1 MSLMTKLQL
10 WERKLLD
17 MSMSN
22 NLINMSIGKNA
33 LLIDKGSIAVLEDE
47 LSVGNEVDLS
57 QPELTPLF
65 RAARANMEE
74 SGANTLFLTL
84 GTLNWSGDGKSG
96 SAPVLLIPVE
106 LVPTAKEDEYKLRKR
121 DEEYVANITLF
132 EFLAYNYDVHIS
144 LTNPLPLDEHGVDVS
159 KVMDEVRQAISQRS
173 DWKLVEDSCLGV
185 FSFTKFVMWNDIHSH
200 AGKLLENPIVR
211 SLVDGRLHVTDSV
224 GENDAR
230 NFDKKFMPADYAL
243 VVDSDSSQF
252 EAVVDCAMGR
262 SFLLYGPPGT
272 GKSQTITNMIANALY
287 HGKRVLF
294 VAQKKAALEVVY
306 NRLNKIGIGPF
317 CLELHSNK
325 VDKKHFLEQM
335 DDTIN
340 TTCNYQ
346 NDSFKDFSDELFKR
360 RIELCNYVEALHNR
374 SGIGYSLYEC
384 IDNYLNIEGP
394 IIVLPETFITS
405 KTRQDIEDIYNRL
418 LSLDSGEGILGTPLD
433 LFPLHDMKLKDESQP
448 KYGSFGSSMPSMPGD
463 TVEGLLSS
471 MPQIIDKAALQIERN
486 KNISFIHRTVKQYLE
501 MDYKWKKFTQKVDI
515 EESAYDDIAQIKEI
529 VERWNSNADKLP
541 VWKQYCGRFDELRS
555 MGLGQIIDMFTSGL
569 SPQAVA
575 DVFMKSY
582 YHQAALYI
590 VKKDPSLSKFNGTVF
605 QRILDDYKTRTEE
618 FQSLI
623 RKELFVRL
631 AEKVQRD
638 IHEPEL
644 SSELT
649 LLRRRIGNGGRGNTV
664 RTIIQEMPNVMKRL
678 CPCMLMSPV
687 SVAQFID
694 LDSEPFDIV
703 IFDEAS
709 QLPTSEAVGAI
720 ARGKSAV
727 IVGDPNQ
734 MPPTSFFSVKLTSDE
749 ESDLDDQES
758 ILDDCIALSMPSRY
772 LGWHYRSKHES
783 LISFCNHSFYGG
795 NLVTFPSSDDV
806 VSHVS
811 CQYVDGIY
819 ENSSNKIEAQAIV
832 DEVIDRLKSKDNR
845 SIGIVA
851 FSKSQ
856 SDSIETLLFRELA
869 KHPELEAIDRAK
881 EEQIFVKNLE
891 NVQGDERD
899 IILFSIGYG
908 PDCSGKVSNNFG
920 PLKLSGGERRLNV
933 AASRARYEM
942 KLFSSLR
949 PEQIDDRKSDAK
961 GVAELKKF
969 IMFAEQGSMASL
981 NKGNKE
987 RDAYTKNSMINQ
999 IVEELHK
1006 AGYEVRTSVGSSSF
1020 KVDIAVVNPQSASS
1034 YILGIMCDGK
1044 GYYQLKTARDRE
1056 IVRPAVLSLL
1066 GWSLIHVW
1074 SIDWLNN
1081 STEVLQRILKTLS
1094 SLEK

>member
-1 MSLMTKLQL
+1 MTKLQL

-22 NLINMSIGKNA
+22 NLINMSVGKNA
-33 LLIDKGSIAVLEDE
+33 LSIDKGNIAILEDE
-47 LSVGNEVDLS
+47 LSTGSEVDLA
-57 QPELTPLF
+57 QPELTPIF

-96 SAPVLLIPVE
+96 AAPILLVPVE

-121 DEEYVANITLF
+121 DEEYVVNVTLF
-132 EFLAYNYDVHIS
+132 EFLSYNYGVQIA
-144 LTNPLPLDEHGVDVS
+144 LTNPLPQDEHGVDVP
-159 KVMDEVRQAISQRS
+159 KIMDEVRQAVAQRP
-173 DWKLVEDSCLGV
+173 DWKLDEDSYLGV

-200 AGKLLENPIVR
+200 ADKLLENPIVK
-211 SLVDGRLHVTDSV
+211 SLVDGRLYVTDNV
-224 GENDAR
+224 GANDAR
-230 NFDKKFMPADYAL
+230 TFDKNCMPADYAL
-243 VVDSDSSQF
+243 VVDTDSSQF

-306 NRLNKIGIGPF
+306 HRLNKIGIGPF

-325 VDKKHFLEQM
+325 VDKKHFLQQM
-335 DDTIN
+335 DETIN
-340 TTCNYQ
+340 TSCNYQ
-346 NDSFKDFSDELFKR
+346 NDKFKDLSEVLFKR
-360 RIELCNYVEALHNR
+360 RLELCNYVEALHHR
-374 SGIGYSLYEC
+374 ADIGYSLYEC

-394 IIVLPETFITS
+394 ILALPEAIITS
-405 KTRQDIEDIYNRL
+405 KTRDDIDDIYNRL
-418 LSLDSGEGILGTPLD
+418 LSMDSGEGILGTSLD
-433 LFPLHDMKLKDESQP
+433 MFPLHDMKLKDESQQ
-448 KYGSFGSSMPSMPGD
+448 KSSFGVSMPTMAGD
-463 TVEGLLSS
+463 TVEALLGS
-471 MPQIIDKAALQIERN
+471 MPQIVERAAQQIERN
-486 KNISFIHRTVKQYLE
+486 KNMSFLHRTVKQYLE

-515 EESAYDDIAQIKEI
+515 DESMYDDIAHVKEVI
-529 VERWNSNADKLP
+529 DRWNGNIDKLP
-541 VWKQYCGRFDELRS
+541 IWKQYCGRFDELRAL
-555 MGLGQIIDMFTSGL
+555 GLGQIIDMFTSGL

-590 VKKDPSLSKFNGTVF
+590 VKRDPSLSKFNGVVF
-605 QRILDDYKTRTEE
+605 QKILDEYKALTQE
-618 FQSLI
+618 FQTLI
-623 RKELFVRL
+623 RKELFLRL
-631 AEKVQRD
+631 AEKVQHD

-644 SSELT
+644 SEELT

-664 RTIIQEMPNVMKRL
+664 RTIIQQMPHVMKRL

-694 LDSEPFDIV
+694 LESEPFDIV

-720 ARGKSAV
+720 ARGKSAI

-749 ESDLDDQES
+749 ESDFDDQES

-819 ENSSNKIEAQAIV
+819 ENSTNKIEAQAVV
-832 DEVIDRLKSKDNR
+832 DEVIQRLQSHDTR
-845 SIGIVA
+845 SIGVVA

-856 SDSIETLLFRELA
+856 SDAIESLLFKELA

-899 IILFSIGYG
+899 IILFSVGYG
-908 PDCSGKVSNNFG
+908 PDRAGKISNNFG

-942 KLFSSLR
+942 KLFSSLH

-961 GVAELKKF
+961 GVAELRKF
-969 IMFAEQGSMASL
+969 ILFAEQGSMSSL
-981 NKGNKE
+981 NENNKV
-987 RDAYTKNSMINQ
+987 RNALTKNNMVAQ
-999 IVEELHK
+999 IVEELQK
-1006 AGYEVRTSVGSSSF
+1006 AGYEVHTSVGSSSF
-1020 KVDIAVVNPQSASS
+1020 KVDIAVVDPQSASN

-1044 GYYQLKTARDRE
+1044 GYYQLKTTRDRE

-1066 GWSLIHVW
+1066 GWNLIHVW

-1081 STEVLQRILKTLS
+1081 STEVVQSILKTLS
-1094 SLEK
+1094 ALEKK